1 MQELF
6 KAGKYLFA
14 LSVVAFGV
22 IQFGVQDFMKGFLPM
37 PENLPAR
44 SFFLNFIS
52 TLFVVGGI
60 AMCIR
65 RTMHRAA
72 LLIGILLII
81 LLIYP
86 HLVTLLSDIHNP
98 NPWTASAEN
107 LALASG
113 AFIISGDAL
122 DKASP
127 TGNSALARYGRI
139 LFALSLVVFAV
150 QHFMYADFIATLVPA
165 WIPFKLFWAY
175 FIGVAFS
182 LSSISLLTN
191 IKIRLASALLGFMFL
206 FWVIFLH
213 LPRVAAATHI
223 EPEKTSMFIA
233 LAMCGIFF
241 TIASERRSDN

>member
-1 MQELF
+1 MHVVF

-14 LSVVAFGV
+14 LSIVAFGI

-44 SFFLNFIS
+44 IFFLNFIS
-52 TLFVVGGI
+52 TLFIVGGI
-60 AMCIR
+60 SMCIR

-72 LLIGILLII
+72 LLTGILFFI
-81 LLIYP
+81 LFIYP
-86 HLVTLLSDIHNP
+86 HLITLLSDIRNP
-98 NPWTASAEN
+98 NPWTVSAED
-107 LALASG
+107 LSLASG
-113 AFIISGDAL
+113 AIIISGYAL
-122 DKASP
+122 NP
-127 TGNSALARYGRI
+127 TGKSVLARYGRI
-139 LFALSLVVFAV
+139 FFAVSLIVFAV
-150 QHFMYADFIATLVPA
+150 QHFMYADFIGTLVPA

-182 LSSISLLTN
+182 LASISLLTN
-191 IKIRLASALLGFMFL
+191 IKTRLASSLLGFMFL

-241 TIASERRSDN
+241 TIASEREK

>member
-6 KAGKYLFA
+6 KVGKYLFA
-14 LSVVAFGV
+14 LSVVAFGI

-37 PENLPAR
+37 SESLPAR
-44 SFFLNFIS
+44 SFFLNLIS

-60 AMCIR
+60 AMCIG

-72 LLIGILLII
+72 LMTGILLFI

-86 HLVTLLSDIHNP
+86 HLVTLLSDIHNA

-122 DKASP
+122 DQATP
-127 TGNSALARYGRI
+127 TGKSALARYGRI
-139 LFALSLVVFAV
+139 LFALSLFVFAV
-150 QHFMYADFIATLVPA
+150 QHFIYADFIATLVPA

-191 IKIRLASALLGFMFL
+191 IKIRLASALLGLMFL
-206 FWVIFLH
+206 FWVVFLH

-241 TIASERRSDN
+241 TIASEKGE